1 MTGFHHRGTEDPE
14 YGVWFFLT
22 RNHTPKT
29 KIPRRIWRRT
39 VAQNGGL
46 PYTQSMEEFIDA
58 LVRWLH
64 LLAAVIFIGP
74 QIFLAFVA
82 MPALRS
88 IEDARAR
95 QGAVRAITRGFGV
108 LSGVAL
114 AALLVTGIY
123 NYYQFEDLI
132 DADNFPRY
140 FFLIQIKLTLVT
152 IVIALTVLHGA
163 FFGRRLQ
170 QLQQSGASEAEL
182 AGARRWSMLASMLNL
197 AASVVILLI
206 AAMMSSDWSKL

>member
-1 MTGFHHRGTEDPE
+1 MARGS
-14 YGVWFFLT
+14 
-22 RNHTPKT
+22 
-29 KIPRRIWRRT
+29 
-39 VAQNGGL
+39 GL
-46 PYTQSMEEFIDA
+46 PYTQSVEEFIDG

-64 LLAAVIFIGP
+64 LLAAVTFIGP

-95 QGAVRAITRGFGV
+95 QSAVRAITRGFGV
-108 LSGVAL
+108 LGGVAL
-114 AALLVTGIY
+114 AVLLVTGIW
-123 NYYQFEDLI
+123 NYYQFEAFI

-140 FFLIQIKLTLVT
+140 FFLIQVKLLLVT

-182 AGARRWSMLASMLNL
+182 VSARRWSMIASMLNL

-206 AAMMSSDWSKL
+206 AALMSSDWSKL

>member
-1 MTGFHHRGTEDPE
+1 
-14 YGVWFFLT
+14 V
-22 RNHTPKT
+22 
-29 KIPRRIWRRT
+29 
-39 VAQNGGL
+39 
-46 PYTQSMEEFIDA
+46 EEFIDG

-95 QGAVRAITRGFGV
+95 QSAVRAITRGFGV
-108 LSGVAL
+108 LGGVAL
-114 AALLVTGIY
+114 AVLLVTGIW
-123 NYYQFEDLI
+123 NYYQFETYI
-132 DADNFPRY
+132 DADDFPRY
-140 FFLIQIKLTLVT
+140 FFLIQVKLLLVT
-152 IVIALTVLHGA
+152 VVIALTVLHGA

-170 QLQQSGASEAEL
+170 QSGASEAEL
-182 AGARRWSMLASMLNL
+182 ASARRWSMIASMLNL

-206 AAMMSSDWSKL
+206 AALMSSDWSKL